1 MRGARLLATIA
12 FVALLTR
19 TASAE
24 ESWATKRAR
33 DLTEQANA
41 HRAAGRT
48 DDALSRY
55 RQAIE
60 MDGTY
65 GAAYLGLAELREAT
79 GDIDEARQVLR
90 VALEAIP
97 SFREARVA
105 HADLLHRAKRYAEST
120 VLLLEALRLDRDSV
134 ALLEKVLRTAPR
146 AGALPVALGAARRLA
161 SLAKARGDDR
171 AAADAEVT
179 ARALT
184 RLVSEAD
191 PVKRG
196 RRHTEQ
202 ARRALALAA
211 DPRAR

>member
-1 MRGARLLATIA
+1 VRLLAAA
-12 FVALLTR
+12 FGFVVLLAGT
-19 TASAE
+19 TVQAE

-33 DLTEQANA
+33 DLTEQAA
-41 HRAAGRT
+41 GHRAAGRT

-65 GAAYLGLAELREAT
+65 GPAYLGLAELREAT
-79 GDIDEARQVLR
+79 GDVDEARQVLLL
-90 VALEAIP
+90 ALEAIP
-97 SFREARVA
+97 SFQEARVA
-105 HADLLHRAKRYAEST
+105 HADILHRAKRYSEST
-120 VLLLEALRLDRDSV
+120 VLLVEALKLDRDSV
-134 ALLEKVLRTAPR
+134 PLLEKVLRTAPR

-161 SLAKARGDDR
+161 ALAKARGDDR
-171 AAADAEVT
+171 AAADAEIT

-196 RRHTEQ
+196 RKHAEQ
-202 ARRALALAA
+202 ARRALAVAA